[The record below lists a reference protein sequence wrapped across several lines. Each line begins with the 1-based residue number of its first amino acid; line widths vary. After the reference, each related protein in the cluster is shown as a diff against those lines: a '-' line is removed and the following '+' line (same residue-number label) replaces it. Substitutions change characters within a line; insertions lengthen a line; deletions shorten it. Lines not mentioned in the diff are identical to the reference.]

1 MSAASDLLTYPG
13 WSTSPLRTS
22 TDRSMTVIK
31 TMTASALFLALA
43 ASAHADGGMHCRPDH
58 SGGFRCEPNFVPE
71 RRERRIQP
79 PPYSP
84 PPADAL
90 GSFLDGLRQGWQ
102 GSQPRETRCRPDG
115 YGGFR
120 CTEN

>member
-1 MSAASDLLTYPG
+1 M
-13 WSTSPLRTS
+13 
-22 TDRSMTVIK
+22 IK

-43 ASAHADGGMHCRPDH
+43 ATAHADGGMRCRPDYL
-58 SGGFRCEPNFVPE
+58 GGFRCEPNFVPVPE
-71 RRERRIQP
+71 YRARDRYVP
-79 PPYSP
+79 PPSQ

-115 YGGFR
+115 AGGFR